1 MFEKS
6 LTADCKVT
14 DKNAG
19 QMIADGMFSDDFDV
33 GGADASSVKQ
43 EAPVEAEAL
52 KEALA
57 DLK

>member
-6 LTADCKVT
+6 LTSDCKVT

-33 GGADASSVKQ
+33 VGD
-43 EAPVEAEAL
+43 APVKKEGVPEEAEAL

>member
-1 MFEKS
+1 LFEKS
-6 LTADCKVT
+6 LTSDCKVS

-33 GGADASSVKQ
+33 VGDASVKK
-43 EAPVEAEAL
+43 EGVPEEAEAL